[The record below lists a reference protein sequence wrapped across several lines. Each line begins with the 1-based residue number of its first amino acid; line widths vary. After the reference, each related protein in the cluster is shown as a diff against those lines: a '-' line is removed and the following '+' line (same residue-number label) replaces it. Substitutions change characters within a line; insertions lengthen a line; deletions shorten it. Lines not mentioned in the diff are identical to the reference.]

1 MSLALRCGE
10 KEKGGESMVVILGGR
25 SLKTPILV
33 GMEMY
38 GHVWN
43 GIFSGEFLRR
53 KLVFLRFLGWCH
65 TVMSGLVST
74 EKRTPYSW
82 IFGEQR
88 AYTSNCPKNAG
99 FLLPSG
105 WWRVVM

>member
-10 KEKGGESMVVILGGR
+10 KEKGGESMVVILQRG

-43 GIFSGEFLRR
+43 GIFPGFLLKTMDMYGSFSGEFLRR

-88 AYTSNCPKNAG
+88 AYIKFP
-99 FLLPSG
+99 
-105 WWRVVM
+105 